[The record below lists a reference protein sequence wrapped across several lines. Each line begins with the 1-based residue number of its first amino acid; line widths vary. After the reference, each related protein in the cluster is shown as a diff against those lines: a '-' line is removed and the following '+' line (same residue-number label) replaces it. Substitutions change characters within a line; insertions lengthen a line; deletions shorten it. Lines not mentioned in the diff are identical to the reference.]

1 MQKNELNT
9 LLELKQN
16 PSLTQR
22 SLAHRLNISLG
33 LTNAILQNLI
43 HRGWIKAKK
52 MTGRKILYLITPQ
65 GMARATNL
73 IYDRFRE
80 TQNYYQYTKELLTSY
95 LTDLYHQGKR
105 RAIIYGTNQLA
116 EITYIS
122 ILDTPLKLYSI
133 LSDDSSKKKFL
144 GRQVFTISDFTEK
157 YSKHLSQTS
166 QKEVVILSTISPEKM
181 HQEIKKYKNILNI
194 FPIISLENVL
204 KNYKNYPKSKSTAS
218 NIASRTTSSSNPKPT
233 TENNKKI
240 FDHQNQIKNIFA
252 KEKTILLAYLFGSQA
267 AQVQAAQAATKT
279 SSLSDYDF
287 AVLLSQKPPF
297 PFKYELKNKLVN
309 TLNTK
314 NTKQVDLIILNDVPL
329 ELKYKVIATGK
340 IIYQKNPTT
349 KVEFEADTLSRYL
362 DYLPL
367 LRTQKEDILKSKG
380 EKDGDRIQR
389 YRTALGKTEKML
401 AQIRAS

>member
-1 MQKNELNT
+1 MEIKN
-9 LLELKQN
+9 N
-16 PSLTQR
+16 PSTTQR
-22 SLAHRLNISLG
+22 SLSRKLNISLG

-43 HRGWIKAKK
+43 HRGWVKAKK
-52 MTGRKILYLITPQ
+52 LTGRKILYLITPQ

-95 LTDLYHQGKR
+95 LTDLYTKGKR
-105 RAIIYGTNQLA
+105 KAIIYGTNQLA
-116 EITYIS
+116 EITYLS
-122 ILDTPLKLYSI
+122 LLDGPLKLHSI
-133 LSDDSSKKKFL
+133 LTDDPSPSKKKFL
-144 GRQVFTISDFTEK
+144 GRHLFIISDFTEK
-157 YSKHLSQTS
+157 YSKHLSQIS
-166 QKEVVILSTISPEKM
+166 QKDVVILSTISPEKM
-181 HQEIKKYKNILNI
+181 HQEIKKYKNILNN
-194 FPIISLENVL
+194 FPIINLENVL
-204 KNYKNYPKSKSTAS
+204 KNYKNYPKSKSTTS
-218 NIASRTTSSSNPKPT
+218 NIASRTTTSSTPKPT
-233 TENNKKI
+233 TEDNQKI
-240 FDHQNQIKNIFA
+240 FNQNQIKNIFA
-252 KEKTILLAYLFGSQA
+252 REKNILLAYLFGSQA
-267 AQVQAAQAATKT
+267 AQAAQAAQKAQTTAKT
-279 SSLSDYDF
+279 GPLSDYDF

-314 NTKQVDLIILNDVPL
+314 NTKQVDLVILNDAPL

-349 KVEFEADTLSRYL
+349 KIEFEADTLSRYF
-362 DYLPL
+362 DYLPI